1 MVHSSTLARLCQS
14 LAALLSPVAVRA
26 GDDAKSV
33 VAALDTEYQA
43 AVERNDWQT
52 MDRILHPE
60 FTLVVGS
67 GKSFSRAELIASA
80 RNQDTIYEKQVEM
93 PGTQT
98 VRLFGDD
105 TATVT
110 ALLWLKGKRKGQ
122 VKDQEHQLRLQTL
135 VHRYLRS
142 DGGRLEIR
150 FRAGIT
156 PASLTP
162 TPPRLVALAD
172 RARGDAIDE

>member
-1 MVHSSTLARLCQS
+1 MNSPTLARLVV
-14 LAALLSPVAVRA
+14 LAALLSPVAVRGA
-26 GDDAKSV
+26 EDAKRV

-60 FTLVVGS
+60 FTLVVGN

-98 VRLFGDD
+98 ARLFGDD

-122 VKDQEHQLRLQTL
+122 GKANDNGTSFDYKLWFTDTYVRTAAGWKYAFGQASLRL
-135 VHRYLRS
+135 
-142 DGGRLEIR
+142 
-150 FRAGIT
+150 
-156 PASLTP
+156 P
-162 TPPRLVALAD
+162 
-172 RARGDAIDE
+172 

>member
-1 MVHSSTLARLCQS
+1 MQSATLVRVAL

-26 GDDAKSV
+26 DDDAKSV

-52 MDRILHPE
+52 MDRILHSD

-67 GKSFSRAELIASA
+67 GKAFSRAELIASA
-80 RNQDTIYEKQVEM
+80 RNQDATYEKQVEM

-122 VKDQEHQLRLQTL
+122 GKDDSSSFDYKLWFTDTYVRTAAGWKYAFGQASLRL
-135 VHRYLRS
+135 
-142 DGGRLEIR
+142 
-150 FRAGIT
+150 
-156 PASLTP
+156 P
-162 TPPRLVALAD
+162 
-172 RARGDAIDE
+172 

>member
-1 MVHSSTLARLCQS
+1 MMARLVV

-26 GDDAKSV
+26 ADDAQRV

-52 MDRILHPE
+52 MDRILHPD

-80 RNQDTIYEKQVEM
+80 RNQDTIYEKQVEV

-98 VRLFGDD
+98 ARVFDDD
-105 TATVT
+105 TVTVT
-110 ALLWLKGKRKGQ
+110 ALLWLKGTRKGPG
-122 VKDQEHQLRLQTL
+122 KDQGKDDSTSFDYKLWFTDTYVRTAAGWKYAFGQASLRL
-135 VHRYLRS
+135 
-142 DGGRLEIR
+142 
-150 FRAGIT
+150 
-156 PASLTP
+156 P
-162 TPPRLVALAD
+162 
-172 RARGDAIDE
+172 

>member
-1 MVHSSTLARLCQS
+1 
-14 LAALLSPVAVRA
+14 
-26 GDDAKSV
+26 
-33 VAALDTEYQA
+33 
-43 AVERNDWQT
+43 

-122 VKDQEHQLRLQTL
+122 VMDESTGFDYKLWFTDTYVRTAAGWKYAFGQASLRL
-135 VHRYLRS
+135 
-142 DGGRLEIR
+142 
-150 FRAGIT
+150 
-156 PASLTP
+156 P
-162 TPPRLVALAD
+162 
-172 RARGDAIDE
+172 

>member
-1 MVHSSTLARLCQS
+1 MVHSATLARLVM

-26 GDDAKSV
+26 GDDAKRLLLRS
-33 VAALDTEYQA
+33 TPST
-43 AVERNDWQT
+43 RPRSNNDWQT

-67 GKSFSRAELIASA
+67 GKSFSQPNIASA

-122 VKDQEHQLRLQTL
+122 VVDESTGFDYKLWFTDTYVRTA
-135 VHRYLRS
+135 
-142 DGGRLEIR
+142 
-150 FRAGIT
+150 AGWKY
-156 PASLTP
+156 AGQA
-162 TPPRLVALAD
+162 PRLPDSTTAPTNGAGGS
-172 RARGDAIDE
+172 ARGDAVNE

>member
-1 MVHSSTLARLCQS
+1 MKTHTMRSATLTRLVM

-26 GDDAKSV
+26 AEDAKRV

-98 VRLFGDD
+98 ARLFGDD

-110 ALLWLKGKRKGQ
+110 ALLWLKGKRKGESTGFDYKLWFTDTYVRTAAGWKYAFGQ
-122 VKDQEHQLRLQTL
+122 ASLRL
-135 VHRYLRS
+135 
-142 DGGRLEIR
+142 
-150 FRAGIT
+150 
-156 PASLTP
+156 P
-162 TPPRLVALAD
+162 
-172 RARGDAIDE
+172 